1 MLSMCRPRKRASQ
14 ASMKRSMNVPI
25 KDQLLRREACV
36 RHSGLKLMMLV
47 RAAAVVWPRIDTR
60 RVKYLPLTGAVI
72 AATYRSFCWGCCRSH
87 LEQASLL
94 ACTVILL
101 NIARSPWAPAQAPQ
115 DAGAL
120 ILRPSTGTVDK
131 DDP

>member
-1 MLSMCRPRKRASQ
+1 MCRSRKRASQ
-14 ASMKRSMNVPI
+14 ALMKRSMNVPI
-25 KDQLLRREACV
+25 KDQLSRREACV

-60 RVKYLPLTGAVI
+60 RVPASHRCGDF